1 MDARLQAVRL
11 VPVAFLAVIV
21 VGALLLMLPA
31 SRADD
36 GDPFVGTAIFTA
48 VASVCVTGMTVVDTA
63 EFWTPFGHGVILG
76 LVQVGG
82 FGIMTLATLLGV
94 LVSGKLGLRSMVVT
108 QTESHTV
115 HLGDVRGLL
124 RRIAVTVLVFETVI
138 SAILTVRF
146 RIAYDDDLGTALWH
160 GVFHGVGS
168 FNNSGYTLYS
178 DNLVS
183 FVGDAWIC
191 LTISVAVIAGGIG
204 FPVLAELIRRTH
216 PDRWTIHT
224 RITVYGTLTLLL
236 VGIVGVAAFEWTN
249 PGTLGPLSWGDKLTA
264 ATTTGVMPRTGGYNS
279 IDYSQVRPETLATTI
294 VLMFIGGGSGGT
306 AGGIK
311 VTTFFLLAYVIWA
324 EIRGNDEV
332 TVGPREV
339 PRNAQRQAL
348 TIALLGVGV
357 IAAGNLALLV
367 LTDLPLEVA
376 LFEATAAFTTAG
388 ISSGVTAELPG
399 TAQAVLLVLMF
410 VGRVGTIT
418 VASALAL
425 RGRQRLYRLPEERP
439 IIG

>member
-1 MDARLQAVRL
+1 MDARLRAVRL
-11 VPVAFLAVIV
+11 VPVAFLVVIAV
-21 VGALLLMLPA
+21 GTLLLMLPA

-63 EFWTPFGHGVILG
+63 QFWTPFGHGVILG

-204 FPVLAELIRRTH
+204 FPVLAELMRRTH

-224 RITVYGTLTLLL
+224 RITVYGTLILLL
-236 VGIVGVAAFEWTN
+236 VGIGGVAVFEWTN

>member
-1 MDARLQAVRL
+1 MDARLRAVRL
-11 VPVAFLAVIV
+11 IPLAFLAVIV
-21 VGALLLMLPA
+21 VGAVLLMLPA

-36 GDPFVGTAIFTA
+36 GEPFVGTAIFTA
-48 VASVCVTGMTVVDTA
+48 VASVCVTGMTVVDVA
-63 EFWTPFGHGVILG
+63 EFWSPFGHAVILG

-82 FGIMTLATLLGV
+82 FGIMTLATLLAV
-94 LVSGKLGLRSMVVT
+94 LVSGKLGLRSMMVT

-124 RRIAVTVLVFETVI
+124 GRIALTVLAFEVAL

-146 RIAYDDDLGTALWH
+146 RVAYHEDMGTALWH

-178 DNLVS
+178 DNLVG

-204 FPVLAELIRRTH
+204 FPVLAELMRRTR
-216 PDRWTIHT
+216 PRGWTIHT
-224 RITVYGTLTLLL
+224 RITVYGSLVLLL
-236 VGIVGVAAFEWTN
+236 VGIVGVAVFEWTN
-249 PGTLGPLSWGDKLTA
+249 PGTLGPLSLGEKLTA
-264 ATTTGVMPRTGGYNS
+264 STTTGVMPRTGGYNS
-279 IDYSQVRPETLATTI
+279 IDYSQVRPETLAMTI

-324 EIRGNDEV
+324 EVRGDEEV

-339 PRNAQRQAL
+339 PRHAQRQAL
-348 TIALLGVGV
+348 TIALLGVAV
-357 IAAGNLALLV
+357 IAAGNIALLI
-367 LTDLPLEVA
+367 LTDLPFEIT

-388 ISSGVTAELPG
+388 ISSGVTADLPG
-399 TAQAVLLVLMF
+399 TGQAVLLVLMF

-425 RGRQRLYRLPEERP
+425 RSRQRLYRLPEERP

>member
-1 MDARLQAVRL
+1 VDARLRAVRL
-11 VPVAFLAVIV
+11 VPLAFLAVIL
-21 VGALLLMLPA
+21 VGAVLLMLPV
-31 SRADD
+31 SRADEAA
-36 GDPFVGTAIFTA
+36 PFGGAAVFTA

-63 EFWTPFGHGVILG
+63 EFWTPFGQAVILA

-82 FGIMTLATLLGV
+82 FGIMTLATLLAV
-94 LVSGKLGLRSMVVT
+94 VVSGKLGLRSMMVT
-108 QTESHTV
+108 QTESHSL

-124 RRIAVTVLVFETVI
+124 RRIALTMLVFEAVI

-146 RIAYDDDLGTALWH
+146 RLAYHDDMGTALWH

-168 FNNSGYTLYS
+168 FNNSGYALYS

-191 LTISVAVIAGGIG
+191 LPISVAVVAGGIG
-204 FPVLAELIRRTH
+204 FPVLSELMRRTK

-224 RITVYGTLTLLL
+224 RITVYGSVILL
-236 VGIVGVAAFEWTN
+236 VIGILAAVLFEWTN
-249 PGTLGPLSWGDKLTA
+249 PATLGPLPVNDKLTA
-264 ATTTGVMPRTGGYNS
+264 ATTAGVMPRTGGFNS
-279 IDYSQVRPETLATTI
+279 VDYGEVRPETLAVTI

-324 EIRGNDEV
+324 EVRGDHEV

-339 PRNAQRQAL
+339 PRPAQRQAL
-348 TIALLGVGV
+348 SIALLGVAV
-357 IAAGNLALLV
+357 VAAGNIALLM
-367 LTDLPLEVA
+367 LTDLPLDVT
-376 LFEATAAFTTAG
+376 LFESAAAFSTAG
-388 ISSGVTAELPG
+388 LSTGVTPDLPG

-425 RGRQRLYRLPEERP
+425 RSRQRMYRLPEERP

>member
-1 MDARLQAVRL
+1 MDARLRAVRL

-204 FPVLAELIRRTH
+204 FPVLAELMRRTH